1 MKKGPVNQ
9 QALLDRFQA
18 VRKKIAQAAY
28 RVERSPEEI
37 TLLPVSKT
45 FPPAMIAEAITLGER
60 RFGENKAQELRDKA
74 RSLSETPAQWVMIG
88 YLQSNNARYIAR
100 YATEVQSLDRI
111 SLAQALEHRLTLEDR
126 YLDVLVQ
133 IKTSPEP
140 SKYGLAAENAAEF
153 LVYLKDHCPRLRV
166 KGLMTMAVN
175 SEDKEAVRNC
185 FRQLKNL
192 QQQLIALKLDGI
204 SLERLSMGMSG
215 DFEIAI
221 EEGATE
227 VRIGTAIFGEREYQ
241 RDYYWPEDKC

>member
-1 MKKGPVNQ
+1 MMNDVANQ
-9 QALLDRFQA
+9 HTLLKRFEA

-28 RVERSPEEI
+28 RVGRNPEDI
-37 TLLPVSKT
+37 ALLPVSKT
-45 FPPAMIAEAITLGER
+45 FPPAVIVDAIALGER

-74 RSLSETPAQWVMIG
+74 KDLHEFPAEWVMIG

-100 YATEVQSLDRI
+100 YATEIQSLDRF
-111 SLAQALEHRLTLEDR
+111 SLAQALERRLVLEDR

-133 IKTSPEP
+133 IKTSTEP

-153 LVYLKDHCPRLRV
+153 LVQLKDQCPRLRV

-175 SEDKEAVRNC
+175 SEDKEEVRSC

-192 QQQLIALKLDGI
+192 QQQLIALNLDGI

-227 VRIGTAIFGEREYQ
+227 IRIGTAIFGDREYQ
-241 RDYYWPEDKC
+241 RDYYWPEDKY